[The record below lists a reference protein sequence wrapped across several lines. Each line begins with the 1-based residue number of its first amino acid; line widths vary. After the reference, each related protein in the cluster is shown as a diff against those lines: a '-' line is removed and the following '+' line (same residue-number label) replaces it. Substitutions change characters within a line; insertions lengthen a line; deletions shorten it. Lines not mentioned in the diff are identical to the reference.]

1 MAEHLIYLTLLGILI
16 AATITDLKYRL
27 IYNRFILIGIVV
39 TGVIRIF
46 AHPKPWWDYVL
57 TGFGVFIVLY
67 LIAVFT
73 DERSIGGG
81 DVKLFGMMG
90 LALGWEAFF
99 IIFMLSHVLAA
110 IYVLVLKIRYWKSTH
125 RKTEFPFAPFI
136 LLATFIAYIYPF
148 LLS

>member
-27 IYNRFILIGIVV
+27 IYNRFVLIGIVV

-46 AHPKPWWDYVL
+46 SHPKPWWDYVL

-90 LALGWEAFF
+90 LALGWEPFF
-99 IIFMLSHVLAA
+99 IIFLLSHVLAA
-110 IYVLVLKIRYWKSTH
+110 VYVLGLKIIHWKETN

-136 LLATFIAYIYPF
+136 LLATLIAYIYPF
-148 LLS
+148 LF